1 MENNM
6 QSKQADKLIFFGLVL
21 FLIGLIVGLF
31 IHNMAN
37 PRMALSAHLEGVMNG
52 MFLMI
57 LGLIWKRLILSKAML
72 TASYLLVIYG
82 TFANLLAVLLAAAT
96 GFGKMMPIAGG
107 KDGGGALEGIITF
120 LLISLALC
128 MIAVCTMVLVGYYR
142 YMHSKSNTNKEVN

>member
-6 QSKQADKLIFFGLVL
+6 QSKQADKLIFFGLLL
-21 FLIGLIVGLF
+21 FLVGLVVGLF

-57 LGLIWKRLILSKAML
+57 LGLIWKRLMLSKALL
-72 TASYLLVIYG
+72 TASYWLVIYG

-107 KDGGGALEGIITF
+107 KDGGETIEGIITF

-128 MIAVCTMVLVGYYR
+128 MIAVCIMVLMGYYR
-142 YMHSKSNTNKEVN
+142 YMGSKNNTNKEIN